1 MPAPIPNPRAIAWR
15 ILGNWSPD
23 GTFAEDLIEKA
34 AQRHGLS
41 GPNRSLV
48 FALVMAVLR
57 HRSLLDA
64 WIDALRGDGKTDPET
79 RNWLRLGLAQLAIMG
94 LPPHAAVHETVQLA
108 GRAKG
113 LVNAILRRATREPES
128 LAAIKASAPPWIR
141 HSLPEFLV
149 RSWLARWSPPEVE
162 ALGSW
167 CNLPAPVFVRA
178 NGLVPNAT
186 TTIASLPEAEALPAF
201 PGWFRVP
208 EPPLR
213 ELQNG
218 TCYAQDPST
227 GMAPLLLRP
236 HKDHAVLDACAAPG
250 GKTAILAELMN
261 NQGQLIATDNSASRL
276 ARLSENL
283 QRLRAHA
290 ECLLHDWEHRDTPA
304 SLSSRFPEGFDRILL
319 DTPCSNTGVIRR
331 RADVRWRL
339 TPEYFTI
346 ARRTQSAM
354 LARLLQLL
362 KPGGRLVYSTCS
374 IEPEENTGLVREVL
388 ATSQGFRKLEEHS
401 LLPHRDATDGAYA
414 ALIERIPPAA

>member
-1 MPAPIPNPRAIAWR
+1 MPAPLPNPRAIAWR

-23 GTFAEDLIEKA
+23 GVFAEDLIEKA

-64 WIDALRGDGKTDPET
+64 WTNALRGEGKIDPET

-113 LVNAILRRATREPES
+113 LVNAILRRAAREPET
-128 LAAIKASAPPWIR
+128 LAAIRDGAPPWIR

-149 RSWLARWSPPEVE
+149 KSWLARWSPETVE
-162 ALGSW
+162 ALAAW
-167 CNLPAPVFVRA
+167 CNLPAPVFVRV
-178 NGLVPNAT
+178 NGLVPNAAAS
-186 TTIASLPEAEALPAF
+186 IAHLQDAEALPDF

-213 ELQNG
+213 ELQTG
-218 TCYAQDPST
+218 LCYAQDPST
-227 GMAPLLLRP
+227 GMAPNLLRP
-236 HKDHAVLDACAAPG
+236 HRDHTVLDACAAPG
-250 GKTAILAELMN
+250 GKTAILAELMQN
-261 NQGQLIATDNSASRL
+261 HGHLIATDNSASRL
-276 ARLSENL
+276 ARLSDNL
-283 QRLRAHA
+283 QRLHAHA
-290 ECLLHDWEHRDTPA
+290 ECLLHDWERRDAPA
-304 SLSSRFPEGFDRILL
+304 SLTSRFPLGFDRILL
-319 DTPCSNTGVIRR
+319 DAPCSNTGVLRR
-331 RADVRWRL
+331 RVDVRWRL
-339 TPEYFTI
+339 TPEYFAI

-354 LARLLQLL
+354 LARLLRLL

-388 ATSQGFRKLEEHS
+388 ASSPGFRKLEEHS
-401 LLPHRDATDGAYA
+401 LLPHRDSTDGAYA
-414 ALIERIPPAA
+414 ALIERDPTP